1 MTEAVF
7 TPAGMGRLLIL
18 TVRAPARAA
27 ELLVGL
33 NLSRVVLWQAL
44 ALVTVVSVLIVAI
57 SPGPMPEAGAIAG
70 PQPVVFT
77 PFAYATVLGASLV
90 MLVFALHYTGQAIG
104 GTGSFAAT
112 LTLVVW
118 LEVLATAIRVV
129 QAVVYLILPPL
140 GALVSLVGLALLVW
154 TLLNFINVL
163 HGFQSLGRAVLAL
176 LLAVVG
182 ISLGLALILSLI
194 GAGLPGG
201 ALDV

>member
-1 MTEAVF
+1 MTEALF
-7 TPAGMGRLLIL
+7 TPTGLWRLLLL
-18 TVRAPARAA
+18 TLRAPARAA
-27 ELLVGL
+27 DILVAL
-33 NLSRVVLWQAL
+33 NLTRAVLWQAL
-44 ALVTVVSVLIVAI
+44 LLVTIVSVLIVAV
-57 SPGPMPEAGAIAG
+57 SPGPMPEAGPVAG
-70 PQPVVFT
+70 PTPVTFT

-129 QAVVYLILPPL
+129 QTVAFVVMPPL
-140 GALVSLVGLALLVW
+140 GSVVSLVGLALLVW
-154 TLLNFINVL
+154 TLLNFVNVL
-163 HGFQSLGRAVLAL
+163 HGFQSLGRAALAL